1 MNFIAIIGIV
11 QELKKLNDNVSEIKV
26 KVEKPFYQDDE
37 DWYEILTVLLNN
49 ETFEEQIK
57 TITNG
62 MIVGVKGRLSAIST
76 GSKIVG
82 ERLQVF

>member
-11 QELKKLNDNVSEIKV
+11 QELKRLNDSISEVKV

-57 TITNG
+57 TLANG
-62 MIVGVKGRLSAIST
+62 MIVGVKGRLSSVSS